1 MILLTGASG
10 FIGTH
15 LLKTLL
21 NEYGTDN
28 IVALTS
34 KPIDN
39 VKYIIH
45 NDYSLSR
52 DVFIKNKFENIET
65 IIHAGAFTPKN
76 SKESN
81 WIEKCNSN
89 ITNTQKLLNYELP
102 YLKNIIFLS
111 TLDVYGNEVPLHEKS
126 IIDPVS
132 LYGSSKLYCEKM
144 IEVWAK
150 ENKITY
156 QILRIGHVYGPGE
169 EKYQKLIPTII
180 KKILS
185 DEPIELY
192 GTGDDLRTFI
202 YIADVVRAVINSIN
216 LHQKNEIIN
225 IVGDEVISVKNLIE
239 TIIKLCNKNIPIK
252 HVASDIPVR
261 NLIFDN
267 TKLITLLGPPKVSLK
282 EGLEAEIEYFK
293 HL

>member
-10 FIGTH
+10 FIGTY
-15 LLKTLL
+15 LLAALINK
-21 NEYGTDN
+21 YGADN
-28 IVALTS
+28 IVAFTS

-39 VKYIIH
+39 VQYIIH
-45 NDYSLSR
+45 NGYSFST
-52 DVFIKNKFENIET
+52 DIFIKNRFENIET
-65 IIHAGAFTPKN
+65 IIHAGAFIPKN

-81 WIEKCNSN
+81 RIEKCNSN
-89 ITNTQKLLNYELP
+89 ITNTQKLLNCELP
-102 YLKNIIFLS
+102 NLKNIIFLS
-111 TLDVYGNEVPLHEKS
+111 TVDVYGKEIPLHEKS
-126 IIDPVS
+126 IIDPAS

-150 ENKITY
+150 ENKISY

-180 KKILS
+180 RKILS

-192 GTGDDLRTFI
+192 GTGEDLRTFI
-202 YIADVVRAVINSIN
+202 YITDVVRAIINSIN

-225 IVGDEVISVKNLIE
+225 IVGNEVISVKRLIE
-239 TIIKLCNKNIPIK
+239 IIIKLCNKNITIK
-252 HVASDIPVR
+252 QVTSDIPVR
-261 NLIFDN
+261 NLIFDD